1 MEDLRNKRKRENV
14 KLRMFLLSIIVFINK
29 IFLWLKK
36 NKWRILFILLLLS
49 LIKPV
54 MVGTFIGKWITY
66 FVGSIMKNI
75 HLL

>member
-1 MEDLRNKRKRENV
+1 MEDLRNKRKKESI
-14 KLRMFLLSIIVFINK
+14 KFKIILLRIVIFINN

-36 NKWRILFILLLLS
+36 NKWRILFVLVLFA

-66 FVGSIMKNI
+66 FVGSIINNI
-75 HLL
+75 NIF

>member
-1 MEDLRNKRKRENV
+1 MEDLRNKRKVENI
-14 KLRMFLLSIIVFINK
+14 KLKLIFLWVIVFINK

-36 NKWRILFILLLLS
+36 NKWRILFILV
-49 LIKPV
+49 LIALINPT

-66 FVGSIMKNI
+66 FVGSIIKNI